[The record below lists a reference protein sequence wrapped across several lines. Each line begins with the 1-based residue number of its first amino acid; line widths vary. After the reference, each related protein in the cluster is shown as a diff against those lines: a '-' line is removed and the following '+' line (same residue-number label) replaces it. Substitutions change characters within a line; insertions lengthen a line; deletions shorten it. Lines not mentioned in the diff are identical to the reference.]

1 MGKKKNTEKKETVT
15 ERDEAQELSF
25 ARVYEGKLELPQA
38 LHQKI
43 KEVSCLSDREE
54 QQVYLLEEE
63 SGRRS
68 ILKIARGDKGVFLE
82 TEAENLRKIYFSFIP
97 QVYACFQEN
106 GRTFLWKEYIAG
118 DTLYE
123 KVEQGG
129 PLSEDEAGEIM
140 VRLCRMLEQLHKCTP
155 PLIHRDLKPQN
166 IVVTP
171 ERNLF
176 FIDMETIREYRETAE
191 YDTVFM
197 GTRKTAAPEQYGFRQ
212 TDCRTDVY
220 SLGIVCLYLLTGSM
234 DVQKDTIMEMLSPP
248 FRQIIKTCTKL
259 DPRERYQNCGELQAA
274 LQVAKT
280 GAVPGQPKK
289 IRKKNWIAA
298 VAVAD
303 AAALAL
309 CFFVGRALWT
319 SYQWENGEYHFA
331 SEFIEQAVRA
341 QLGKERGPVTGA
353 ELELVNSLRI
363 CGDQILSQE
372 AHHSSYMGYHSVDDM
387 GVEGYG
393 NIRSLEDCAHMKNLQ
408 TLVLDRQRITDLSPL
423 EGLPL
428 TFVSLC
434 DNEISDVTPLA
445 GCEYL
450 RELYLDQ
457 TELEDLS
464 QLTGFPQLNVLDISE
479 TRVTDLKPLEGL
491 PLEMLIAQQ
500 IEVKNAEALVKLP
513 LKTLHL
519 IDGEQVEEAVGK
531 IDTLQILTLPGY
543 HSSTLEPLLGLKN
556 ITDLNL
562 SYGKLGSIEGIEAF
576 PGLRWLALEKTEV
589 EDLSPLETCTGLESL
604 SVINSDVMEFDVLNQ
619 LINLRNLDCDQVQ
632 EPLVYKA
639 VPNPWFQISVY
650 ERNEE
655 S

>member
-25 ARVYEGKLELPQA
+25 ARIYEGKLELPQA
-38 LHQKI
+38 LHQSI
-43 KEVSCLSDREE
+43 KEVSCLSGRED

-68 ILKIARGDKGVFLE
+68 ILKIAQGDHGVFLE
-82 TEAENLRKIYFSFIP
+82 TEAENLRKIYFSFVP

-123 KVEQGG
+123 KVEHGG
-129 PLSEDEAGEIM
+129 PLSEGEAGEIM
-140 VRLCRMLEQLHKCTP
+140 VRLCRMLDQLHKCTP

-280 GAVPGQPKK
+280 GTVPGQPKK

-298 VAVAD
+298 VA
-303 AAALAL
+303 AAAAAFAL
-309 CFFVGRALWT
+309 CFFAGRALWT
-319 SYQWENGEYHFA
+319 SYQRENGEYHFA

-353 ELELVNSLRI
+353 DLELVNSLRI

-428 TFVSLC
+428 ISVSLC
-434 DNEISDVTPLA
+434 DNEISDITPLA

-464 QLTGFPQLNVLDISE
+464 QLAEFPQLNSLDISE
-479 TRVTDLKPLEGL
+479 TRVTDLKPLEEL
-491 PLEMLIAQQ
+491 PLETLIAQQ

-589 EDLSPLETCTGLESL
+589 RDLSPLEMCAGLESL

-619 LINLRNLDCDQVQ
+619 LPNLQNLDCDQVQ
-632 EPLVYKA
+632 EPLVYQA

-650 ERNEE
+650 ERKEE